1 MLKPNFF
8 IITIAGTQVCKKQAF
23 SFIAT
28 YGKSGIIRTNVLAS
42 AKRFTSEIEALH
54 LAETLR
60 KESSWLDPHVVKISN

>member
-1 MLKPNFF
+1 MPTRNLF
-8 IITIAGTQVCKKQAF
+8 IITIAGTQICKKQAF

-42 AKRFTSEIEALH
+42 AKQFTNEIEALH

-60 KESSWLDPHVVKISN
+60 NEYSWLDPQVVKISK

>member
-1 MLKPNFF
+1 MLKPNLF
-8 IITIAGTQVCKKQAF
+8 IITITGTQVCKKQAF
-23 SFIAT
+23 SFIAY

-60 KESSWLDPHVVKISN
+60 KESSWLDPQVVKISN

>member
-1 MLKPNFF
+1 MPTRNLF

-60 KESSWLDPHVVKISN
+60 KESSWLDPQVVKITN

>member
-1 MLKPNFF
+1 MLKPNLF
-8 IITIAGTQVCKKQAF
+8 IITIAGTRVCKKQAF

-42 AKRFTSEIEALH
+42 AKRFTSEIEALD

-60 KESSWLDPHVVKISN
+60 KESSWLDPQVVKISN

>member
-1 MLKPNFF
+1 MLKPNLF
-8 IITIAGTQVCKKQAF
+8 IITIAGTEVCKKQAF

-60 KESSWLDPHVVKISN
+60 KESSWLDPQVVKITR

>member
-1 MLKPNFF
+1 MLKPNLF
-8 IITIAGTQVCKKQAF
+8 IITIAGTQVCKKQTF

-60 KESSWLDPHVVKISN
+60 KESSWLDPQVVKISN

>member
-1 MLKPNFF
+1 MPTRNLF
-8 IITIAGTQVCKKQAF
+8 IITIAGTQVCKNQAF

-60 KESSWLDPHVVKISN
+60 KESSWLDPQVVKITN

>member
-1 MLKPNFF
+1 MPTRNLF

-42 AKRFTSEIEALH
+42 AKRFTSEIEALD

-60 KESSWLDPHVVKISN
+60 KESSWLDPQVVKISN